1 MTRCPTSRHVVLLAG
16 LGVQA
21 NHPPIHLL
29 DPAHLPCIAA
39 LCSALGP
46 LALRLGYIVNIG
58 DALAELFG
66 VLQLVAALGAGP
78 PGLPADL
85 LGG

>member
-1 MTRCPTSRHVVLLAG
+1 MCAV
-16 LGVQA
+16 
-21 NHPPIHLL
+21 
-29 DPAHLPCIAA
+29 
-39 LCSALGP
+39 SALGP

-66 VLQLVAALGAGP
+66 VLQLVAALGAASGLGWLLPGP